1 MNNKLYTFFAAALA
15 ISLWVANSAGPG
27 NVQGIDR
34 TGSPLSPG
42 ACDACHSGGNFG
54 PSITAELFDGAT
66 QVTHYQANKNYTL
79 RVRVN
84 TTVNASRYGFQAV
97 ALTGTA
103 NVNAGSFGTA
113 PSGFRRST
121 IQNRQYAEHASSRT
135 SNTMEFP
142 WTSPA
147 TLGEDVRFYAAGLAA
162 NNNGGSNGDAA
173 ARLSQPL
180 VISPMTSS
188 SEIKLTTK
196 PGLRLLGN
204 PVSDRLHVAL
214 DIPEAGNYRISLLQL
229 QGSPVWT
236 NELLLSEGV
245 QNMSWDVAELPGGV
259 YLLLVESRSGRAIVK
274 VVK

>member
-1 MNNKLYTFFAAALA
+1 MKHNVYTFFAIALA
-15 ISLWVANSAGPG
+15 VSLWIANSAGPA

-42 ACDACHSGGNFG
+42 ACEACHSGGNFS
-54 PSITAELFDGAT
+54 PSITAELLDGANT
-66 QVTHYQANKNYTL
+66 VTHYQANRDYTL

-84 TTVNASRYGFQAV
+84 NNGNASRFGFQAV

-113 PSGFRRST
+113 PSGFRKST

-147 TLGEDVRFYAAGLAA
+147 TLGEEVRFYASGIAA
-162 NNNGGSNGDAA
+162 NNNGGSNGDAS
-173 ARLSQPL
+173 ARLTQPL

-188 SEIKLTTK
+188 AANELSFNS
-196 PGLRLLGN
+196 GLRLLGN
-204 PVSDRLHVAL
+204 PVTDRLYLAL
-214 DIPEAGNYRISLLQL
+214 DVSEGGNYRFSLFQL

-236 NELLLSEGV
+236 KEQRLSTGA
-245 QNMSWDVAELPGGV
+245 QTLSWDVSTLPGGI
-259 YLLLVESRSGRAIVK
+259 YLLVAESQSGKAVIK
-274 VVK
+274 VIK